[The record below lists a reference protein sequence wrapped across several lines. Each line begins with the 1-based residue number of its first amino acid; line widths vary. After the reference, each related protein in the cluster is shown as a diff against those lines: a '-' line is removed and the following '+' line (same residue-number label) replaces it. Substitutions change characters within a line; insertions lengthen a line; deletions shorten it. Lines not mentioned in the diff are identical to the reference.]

1 MSAGHF
7 PCTVERPDAKKFPNE
22 IAEILKNRARKIRIE
37 NLRKSF
43 GKSVPPLRKTL
54 RNSMQKLKI
63 SSRKK
68 TKKFN
73 NISAISLEHFFV
85 SYGPAV
91 QGKCL
96 GDTYRQFAKTERPS
110 SVPTFP
116 QRPQTSEG
124 GRGSPGKISTLA

>member
-1 MSAGHF
+1 
-7 PCTVERPDAKKFPNE
+7 
-22 IAEILKNRARKIRIE
+22 
-37 NLRKSF
+37 
-43 GKSVPPLRKTL
+43 
-54 RNSMQKLKI
+54 MQKLKI
-63 SSRKK
+63 SKVGRKK
-68 TKKFN
+68 NEKN
-73 NISAISLEHFFV
+73 NNFSVISLEHFFV

-124 GRGSPGKISTLA
+124 GRGCHGKISTLA